1 MRSTIPLDVVV
12 AMQQKAPAAS
22 EKGAKTGV
30 VDLLKARYAEGGMN
44 AIFSFG
50 PPAAPSSFSLCCKAA
65 RLWLTRGWL
74 TCRDQ
79 GHARA
84 HHARGA
90 DDDAHEDRGHAG
102 LRRVRELGRG

>member
-50 PPAAPSSFSLCCKAA
+50 PPAAPSSFALCIFV
-65 RLWLTRGWL
+65 RLLLTRP
-74 TCRDQ
+74 
-79 GHARA
+79 
-84 HHARGA
+84 RGA
-90 DDDAHEDRGHAG
+90 G
-102 LRRVRELGRG
+102 

>member
-50 PPAAPSSFSLCCKAA
+50 PPAEPSSFALLQSCTPVADA
-65 RLWLTRGWL
+65 GGWL

>member
-44 AIFSFG
+44 AIFSFSYV
-50 PPAAPSSFSLCCKAA
+50 PLFVFRISLNIYKP
-65 RLWLTRGWL
+65 T
-74 TCRDQ
+74 
-79 GHARA
+79 
-84 HHARGA
+84 
-90 DDDAHEDRGHAG
+90 
-102 LRRVRELGRG
+102 

>member
-1 MRSTIPLDVVV
+1 MPALQLSERAGYRWMRSTIPLDVVV

-50 PPAAPSSFSLCCKAA
+50 PPAAPSSFALYICTPVADA
-65 RLWLTRGWL
+65 
-74 TCRDQ
+74 
-79 GHARA
+79 
-84 HHARGA
+84 GA
-90 DDDAHEDRGHAG
+90 G
-102 LRRVRELGRG
+102 

>member
-50 PPAAPSSFSLCCKAA
+50 PPAAPSSFALLQSCTPVADA
-65 RLWLTRGWL
+65 
-74 TCRDQ
+74 
-79 GHARA
+79 
-84 HHARGA
+84 GA
-90 DDDAHEDRGHAG
+90 GC
-102 LRRVRELGRG
+102 

>member
-50 PPAAPSSFSLCCKAA
+50 PPAAPSSFALYICTPVADRWA
-65 RLWLTRGWL
+65 DL
-74 TCRDQ
+74 Q
-79 GHARA
+79 APRA
-84 HHARGA
+84 CSRASRTW
-90 DDDAHEDRGHAG
+90 R
-102 LRRVRELGRG
+102 

>member
-50 PPAAPSSFSLCCKAA
+50 PPAAPSSFALCIFG
-65 RLWLTRGWL
+65 RLADTDL
-74 TCRDQ
+74 Q
-79 GHARA
+79 APRA
-84 HHARGA
+84 CSRASRTW
-90 DDDAHEDRGHAG
+90 R
-102 LRRVRELGRG
+102 

>member
-50 PPAAPSSFSLCCKAA
+50 PPAAPSSFALLQSCTL
-65 RLWLTRGWL
+65 LLTRADL
-74 TCRDQ
+74 Q
-79 GHARA
+79 GPRA
-84 HHARGA
+84 CSRASRTW
-90 DDDAHEDRGHAG
+90 R
-102 LRRVRELGRG
+102 